1 MNVLFVCRGNVAR
14 SQIAEGYFKKL
25 FPEHKAKSAGTSA
38 KEYSLYRLSNFE
50 NISKCMREVGIN
62 ISNKKPKQL
71 TGKMLEKSD
80 LIIWMSQDDPYMYT
94 LGKKRVVKWKVPDP
108 AGQSYDF
115 YCKVRSCIE
124 GLVKG
129 LESRLN

>member
-1 MNVLFVCRGNVAR
+1 MNILFVCTGNVAR
-14 SQIAEGYFKKL
+14 SQIAEGYFKRL
-25 FPEHKAKSAGTSA
+25 FLGHKVKSAGTSA
-38 KEYSLYRLSNFE
+38 KQYSSYRLGSFD

-71 TGKMLEKSD
+71 TGKMLEESD

-94 LGKKRVVKWKVPDP
+94 LGKKKVIKWNVLDP

-115 YCKVRSCIE
+115 YCKVRNHIE
-124 GLVKG
+124 GLVKN